1 MSRWIVINVTSEYIG
16 TKTERFTKIFV
27 PFDSLYAGYS
37 TELSN
42 KLIREYHDSYTISVR
57 PDFEILLE
65 LITTDENGNYI
76 TVDTKIITG
85 KQFAELFQTS

>member
-42 KLIREYHDSYTISVR
+42 KLIR
-57 PDFEILLE
+57 
-65 LITTDENGNYI
+65 
-76 TVDTKIITG
+76 
-85 KQFAELFQTS
+85 